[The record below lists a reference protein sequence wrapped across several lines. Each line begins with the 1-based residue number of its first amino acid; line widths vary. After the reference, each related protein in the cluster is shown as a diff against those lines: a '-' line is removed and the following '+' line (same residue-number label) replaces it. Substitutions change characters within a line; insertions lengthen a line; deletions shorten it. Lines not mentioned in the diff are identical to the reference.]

1 MATAEE
7 LVAVVG
13 SPVDSAA
20 VRALLVADGL
30 AASADPNLEE
40 GEPRRAYLSSPAAG
54 YQFMHHSGRVVT
66 AFLYAEPAEGFVAFP
81 NPLLGGLYQGLT
93 FWAPVSDNLSD
104 SCARKRAPVQ
114 SIRIWSHWVRVC

>member
-81 NPLLGGLYQGLT
+81 NPLLGGLPRGATRAQVRARFGAPERSGEPVTVTGL
-93 FWAPVSDNLSD
+93 S
-104 SCARKRAPVQ
+104 R
-114 SIRIWSHWVRVC
+114 